1 MLIMKIAKKDKR
13 LKAIVED
20 AVKDPEL
27 GPIVKR
33 RLITTAL
40 CLVDDDA
47 IIGFAIPRKDKDGRH
62 RSGPIYIRPEYRRR
76 GLATVLL
83 RQIFHG
89 VKARAVIAETNIA
102 SQRTFEGLGFKR
114 TGTGIYPDGKE
125 RYEEWI
131 KNPLTPASEGWLD
144 ERINHL
150 LSTSK

>member
-1 MLIMKIAKKDKR
+1 MLIMKILKKDKR

-47 IIGFAIPRKDKDGRH
+47 IIGFAIPRKDSDGRY

-83 RQIFHG
+83 RQIFHD
-89 VKARAVIAETNIA
+89 VKARAMIAETNIA
-102 SQRTFEGLGFKR
+102 SQRTFEGLGFRR
-114 TGTGIYPDGKE
+114 TGKVIYPDGKE

-144 ERINHL
+144 ERVNCL
-150 LSTSK
+150 LSTSE